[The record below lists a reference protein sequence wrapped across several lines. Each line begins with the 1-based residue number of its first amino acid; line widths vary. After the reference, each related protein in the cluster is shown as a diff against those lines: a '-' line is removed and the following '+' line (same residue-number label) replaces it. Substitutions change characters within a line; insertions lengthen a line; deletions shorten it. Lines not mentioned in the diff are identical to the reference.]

1 MQETGGESK
10 MNVMGERH
18 DAIEVDG
25 VWLAIM
31 VSGLKEKPYAV
42 ELSEERSVMLH
53 EVDGMGRG
61 GG

>member
-1 MQETGGESK
+1 